1 MEEALAYNY
10 NVKIETSTKQL
21 ILEMIKGIQSVVHA
35 APEMTPDKYA
45 EEIQADVLQ
54 NYVEGVIRLAEENPE
69 VLTGIFNINELKKY
83 LRYSQDYLEI
93 TNKLQEL
100 LQVVRQYQGVTNLF
114 AVRLANLVREHME
127 LVSPGE
133 MNNPERSLFSVVH
146 SNYAEQFSKTDSGL
160 RLAD

>member
-127 LVSPGE
+127 LVTPDGRDD
-133 MNNPERSLFSVVH
+133 PKRLVLSVVH
-146 SNYAEQFSKTDSGL
+146 SNKIEQPVRADTEL
-160 RLAD
+160 RVVE